1 MIPYLKEK
9 RKGGGEAAAAPE
21 NGAPNRKVIAPP
33 AHLPIPLLQLLFDL
47 TPENGE
53 RKTENGTRGKRATGE
68 SLCRAAQPPS

>member
-9 RKGGGEAAAAPE
+9 RKGGGEAAAA
-21 NGAPNRKVIAPP
+21 
-33 AHLPIPLLQLLFDL
+33 
-47 TPENGE
+47 PENGE